1 MHMGVLVRARPR
13 HDGTVDPYVMNNIR
27 EGTLDGLTHLL
38 MHPDEVKLA
47 TTVEL
52 TWALEAGQAL
62 VTHWFLTDAQL
73 RILEAEQ
80 GRLKPVK

>member
-1 MHMGVLVRARPR
+1 
-13 HDGTVDPYVMNNIR
+13 
-27 EGTLDGLTHLL
+27 

-52 TWALEAGQAL
+52 TRALEAGQAL
-62 VTHWFLTDAQL
+62 VTHWFLTDAEL

-80 GRLKPVK
+80 GRLKPVE